1 MSTTTETVQKADA
14 KEVRALLSELSQR
27 LLAWSWEGVVGYE
40 EIIERVGR
48 AYGYDETTVA
58 MEAQMAVIKLESEGD
73 STFVK
78 VGIPGFPPLAYTQDV
93 KDLLADIFAG
103 KLSVAE
109 ARRAVKGLQGKEPPR
124 SPFLVWIGV
133 VIISMGFAVEVT
145 GTWEGLLWAAITGMA
160 TGLAFLAADHVPG
173 FGKIA
178 QLVATLAAG
187 IIVMLAYKFG
197 WTAAAPGLLLV
208 SSTFVFLPGDSIST
222 QAYELAQ
229 GKWSAGT
236 DRLMYSIMTLALM
249 ATGAFLAVVITGSAV
264 SELFPSA
271 SSETFAWWAVYP
283 GRAVLTLGILLAFH
297 MSWKQFTPVL
307 VSIWVVTVAA
317 QLTSMAYGE
326 YAGTFFGAIVGTLLA
341 LWLARKPYSISAFV
355 VMVPIIFALSP
366 GSHGL
371 RQLETWVAGNTITGV
386 DDLQTV
392 FFVVLAIA
400 LGMVV
405 GGVIAPRSWRW
416 ITRPVEA

>member
-1 MSTTTETVQKADA
+1 MSTAGNTTTKADEG
-14 KEVRALLSELSQR
+14 EVLDLLCELSQQ

-40 EIIERVGR
+40 EIVERVGR
-48 AYGYDETTVA
+48 TYGYDETSVN
-58 MEAQMAVIKLESEGD
+58 MEAQSAMIKLEAED
-73 STFVK
+73 HSTFVK

-93 KDLLADIFAG
+93 KDLLADIYAG

-109 ARRAVKGLQGKEPPR
+109 ARKGLENLKKKEPPR
-124 SPFLVWIGV
+124 SPFLVWLGV
-133 VIISMGFAVEVT
+133 VVISIGFAVEVT

-160 TGLAFLAADHVPG
+160 TGVVFVAADRIPG

-178 QLVATLAAG
+178 QLVATLASG
-187 IIVMLAYKFG
+187 VIVMLAFKFG

-236 DRLMYSIMTLALM
+236 DRLMYSIMMLALM
-249 ATGAFLAVVITGSAV
+249 ATGAFLAVVITGSAP
-264 SELFPSA
+264 SELFPTA
-271 SSETFAWWAVYP
+271 SHEAFAWWAVYP
-283 GRAVLTLGILLAFH
+283 GRAVLALGILLAFH

-307 VSIWVVTVAA
+307 ISIWVVTVAA
-317 QLTSMAYGE
+317 QVTSMAYGE
-326 YAGTFFGAIVGTLLA
+326 FAGTFFGAVVGTILA

-371 RQLETWVAGNTITGV
+371 RQLETWVAGQTITGIN
-386 DDLQTV
+386 DLQTV

-405 GGVIAPRSWRW
+405 GGVIAPRRWRW
-416 ITRPVEA
+416 ITKRMQA